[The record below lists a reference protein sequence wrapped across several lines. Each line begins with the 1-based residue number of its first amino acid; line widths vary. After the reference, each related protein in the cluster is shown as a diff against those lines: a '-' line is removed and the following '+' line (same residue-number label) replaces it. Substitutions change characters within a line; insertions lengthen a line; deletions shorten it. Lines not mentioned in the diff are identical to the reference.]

1 MTYPSRLSRV
11 PEAVQFGREICRHTN
26 LVDQREWL
34 VTNGLGSYAST
45 SVSGALTRSYH
56 GLLVAAIAPPG
67 ERLLLLS
74 HLDETVEQE
83 GIKRLDLSAN
93 LWQQGGAAPD
103 AARSISRFEL
113 VAGHPRWLFA
123 AADLL
128 MERLIWME
136 QGANTTFVR
145 YRLLEATSPVLLRI
159 RALVNQR
166 SFHGGDLPADLRAIS
181 LPRGV
186 RVQRGDDDPAALEL
200 MALPESDSAATSLV
214 CEVKAV
220 PYLGYWLPREQDRGL
235 RSSDQHLLAMELSLT
250 LQPGEAFTLRAH
262 AASPSSQAPHEGS
275 GSEAWQRRLNRQQ
288 GLLQTWRAGVGA
300 SVAPAPAWIEQLV
313 LAADQFLVSRPAGNS
328 GPARSVIA
336 GYHWFQ
342 DWGRDT
348 LISLPGLTLST
359 GRTEVARALLLGFG
373 EAFDRGMLPNRFP
386 EQGRPLEEADFNTV
400 DAGLWYFEG
409 LRQYVDASGDL
420 DLAAQLHGRLTEVLE
435 QHLVGTR
442 FNIAADPADGLLRC
456 GAPGVQLTWMD
467 AIAAGRVI
475 TPRRGKPVEINAL
488 WLNALATMAD
498 LSRRLGRPAES
509 WQERAERVRS
519 AFQRFWNPATGCCFD
534 VIDAYD
540 EQPGDRSFHDA
551 SIRPNQVFAV
561 SLPQSGLSLSQQ
573 QAVVQICG
581 RELLTDHGLRSLSP
595 ADPAYAGHY
604 GGGPTERDSRYHQGT
619 VWGWLLGPYAL
630 AHFRSYGN
638 RERALSLLDPIGQHL
653 LDAGLGSVSEIFD
666 GDAPHAPDGCIAQ
679 AWSVAEVLRCWQSI
693 AATPLDGG

>member
-1 MTYPSRLSRV
+1 
-11 PEAVQFGREICRHTN
+11 
-26 LVDQREWL
+26 
-34 VTNGLGSYAST
+34 
-45 SVSGALTRSYH
+45 
-56 GLLVAAIAPPG
+56 
-67 ERLLLLS
+67 
-74 HLDETVEQE
+74 
-83 GIKRLDLSAN
+83 
-93 LWQQGGAAPD
+93 
-103 AARSISRFEL
+103 
-113 VAGHPRWLFA
+113 
-123 AADLL
+123 
-128 MERLIWME
+128 
-136 QGANTTFVR
+136 
-145 YRLLEATSPVLLRI
+145 
-159 RALVNQR
+159 
-166 SFHGGDLPADLRAIS
+166 
-181 LPRGV
+181 
-186 RVQRGDDDPAALEL
+186 
-200 MALPESDSAATSLV
+200 
-214 CEVKAV
+214 
-220 PYLGYWLPREQDRGL
+220 
-235 RSSDQHLLAMELSLT
+235 
-250 LQPGEAFTLRAH
+250 
-262 AASPSSQAPHEGS
+262 
-275 GSEAWQRRLNRQQ
+275 
-288 GLLQTWRAGVGA
+288 
-300 SVAPAPAWIEQLV
+300 VAPAPAWIEQLV

-561 SLPQSGLSLSQQ
+561 SLPQSGLSPSQQ

-581 RELLTDHGLRSLSP
+581 RELLTDQGLRSLSP